1 MVPVRTFL
9 TGLALAAAVTVAPGI
24 RAQSPAPD
32 ATALVERAGRYVEAY
47 IDAFSAVVSEEHQ
60 VQKLVRPD
68 GRVRKSRELKSDF
81 LLVKTGT
88 GPWPL
93 VFRT

>member
-1 MVPVRTFL
+1 MVRRRTLL

-32 ATALVERAGRYVEAY
+32 ATAIVERAGRYVEAY
-47 IDAFSAVVSEEHQ
+47 IEAFSAVVSEEHQ

-68 GRVRKSRELKSDF
+68 GR
-81 LLVKTGT
+81 
-88 GPWPL
+88 GPQVP
-93 VFRT
+93 